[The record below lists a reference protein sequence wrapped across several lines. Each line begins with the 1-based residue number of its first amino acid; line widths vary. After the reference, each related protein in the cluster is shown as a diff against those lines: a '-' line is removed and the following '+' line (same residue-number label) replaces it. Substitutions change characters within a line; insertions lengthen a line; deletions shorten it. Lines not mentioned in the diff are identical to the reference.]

1 VHLDGRET
9 HLTDRGD
16 KRRVTRPERC
26 RVEQRCIEG
35 LVVCFVELVD
45 DLAFDVRVKNLDFE
59 AEFGGVTADSL
70 IVFGQGHRAKD
81 LGLDFA
87 AHVHPRPMDHQNF
100 CHAAFLS
107 ADLRNASGSLDSLT
121 SVPTCE

>member
-1 VHLDGRET
+1 M

-70 IVFGQGHRAKD
+70 IVFGRVIGPKISVWTLPRMFIPAPWITRT
-81 LGLDFA
+81 FA
-87 AHVHPRPMDHQNF
+87 MPR
-100 CHAAFLS
+100 S
-107 ADLRNASGSLDSLT
+107 SLLICAMLVDRWIR
-121 SVPTCE
+121 